1 MAQMNMQQMMK
12 QARKMQEQLAAAQDK
27 LKDIEVSAS
36 AGGGMVKVTATG
48 EMEVTSITIDPEAI
62 DPDDVELLQDM
73 VLAAV
78 NDALA
83 QAQDAANKQ
92 MGAVTGGMN
101 IPGLM

>member
-12 QARKMQEQLAAAQDK
+12 QARKMQEQLAVAQDK

-48 EMEVTSITIDPEAI
+48 EMTVTSISIDPEAI

-83 QAQDAANKQ
+83 QAQEAANRQ
-92 MGAVTGGMN
+92 MGAVTGGMS